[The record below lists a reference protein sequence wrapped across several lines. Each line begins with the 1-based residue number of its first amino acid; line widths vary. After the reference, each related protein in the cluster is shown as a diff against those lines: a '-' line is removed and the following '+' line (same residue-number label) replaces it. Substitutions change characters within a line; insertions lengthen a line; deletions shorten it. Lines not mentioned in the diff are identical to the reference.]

1 MFEKY
6 GSETLLWFLK
16 NTRVQ
21 VNMYDICLVIAC
33 CSLLQNLLVG
43 SAFEYWFV
51 FCFTWAVGSCL
62 TEIDGQDFRK
72 IFSKWWKGEMKTIK
86 YSSKGTIFD

>member
-1 MFEKY
+1 M
-6 GSETLLWFLK
+6 
-16 NTRVQ
+16 
-21 VNMYDICLVIAC
+21 
-33 CSLLQNLLVG
+33 
-43 SAFEYWFV
+43 

-72 IFSKWWKGEMKTIK
+72 IFSNWWKDEMKTIK